1 MSKRVALYLRV
12 STKDQTTANQR
23 IELETWALARGYQ
36 IVGVYEDH
44 GISGAR
50 GRDRRPE
57 FDRVLKDAAR
67 RRFDILAAWSVD
79 RLGRS
84 MSHLVETLGELQATG
99 TDLYLH
105 RQAVDTTTPSGRALY
120 GMLSVFS
127 VFERE
132 MIVERVNAG
141 LARARLKGTRSG
153 KAIGRPAAKSALLD
167 RAREELR
174 SGASVRTAAKAS
186 KLSVGK
192 VAAIRRSMVQDG
204 SLAIA

>member
-192 VAAIRRSMVQDG
+192 VAAIRRTMVQDG
-204 SLAIA
+204 SLASA